1 MRALASN
8 EPGEGVTAPCA
19 RRVPLTRP
27 RFARAPPQGQREC
40 ISCYRLDR
48 TAGEHDDFGAGRRAL
63 VEVDHIFVAHTDAA
77 GGHVM
82 TDTLGLIGTVN
93 AIERVDLALPKIER
107 AGAQRIIG
115 PAMMP

>member
-1 MRALASN
+1 MSRVRGSQLRALGAYPSPALAS
-8 EPGEGVTAPCA
+8 
-19 RRVPLTRP
+19 L
-27 RFARAPPQGQREC
+27 GQREC

>member
-1 MRALASN
+1 
-8 EPGEGVTAPCA
+8 
-19 RRVPLTRP
+19 
-27 RFARAPPQGQREC
+27 
-40 ISCYRLDR
+40 
-48 TAGEHDDFGAGRRAL
+48 
-63 VEVDHIFVAHTDAA
+63 
-77 GGHVM
+77 M